1 MENPTGNPGGF
12 FAAPL
17 TIFGPG
23 RWRIRWFPN
32 NPRRCCGWT
41 WRGGSYHG
49 GTMGYLQPTPTSSTC
64 HFWEMVRWVN
74 FTRPSFPR
82 KLFFG
87 GAAALTAGWLF
98 WALHPSM
105 VSQKRLAALGLRWP
119 CSRWQLSCHSAGR
132 EKSPG
137 AQVLQQW
144 FSNNK
149 FHDIIGMHGICNG

>member
-1 MENPTGNPGGF
+1 MENPTVSRRTSPRHCV
-12 FAAPL
+12 
-17 TIFGPG
+17 IFGPG

-41 WRGGSYHG
+41 WRGGRHR
-49 GTMGYLQPTPTSSTC
+49 GYLQPTPTSSTC
-64 HFWEMVRWVN
+64 HFWETVKWVN
-74 FTRPSFPR
+74 FTRPSFPH
-82 KLFFG
+82 KLFFVG
-87 GAAALTAGWLF
+87 EQQPWLP
-98 WALHPSM
+98 WLEGPPSM
-105 VSQKRLAALGLRWP
+105 VSQKRLATLGLRWP

-137 AQVLQQW
+137 AQVLQQR